1 MGPVTAARVA
11 NGTAG
16 AVYQRRAQFRMA
28 LASYQGRTT
37 RPVPSA
43 VVDSVRNHIESSAYH
58 LINSAHTS
66 PLERYARVT
75 RVHVMCIL
83 RNTGGGKY
91 SKWYRESHYF
101 HYVITKQPPPDLN
114 DSENILVLM
123 FDMGRFHPADDFF
136 LSLCLMIQKN
146 PMVYTPEKVNGN
158 KIWMVATE
166 CVMTLFALLYAFPHI
181 PSCLLDDVYKD
192 ETEEAEDPQW
202 YSVTSTAAMRAAM
215 ESILKTSEVLE
226 TSLTPGRTVDGITK
240 DAVSSVGTLSSLF
253 DLRVDDP
260 DVPSTC
266 RQMLQNIVAVYAA
279 LNQTEITTREEL
291 FALYKRYQLISSNY
305 QLAGLSR
312 VAAGDQSSLVRFCT
326 ELMVQWMQPYF
337 SKHPRFYMPNSTSAV
352 ACR

>member
-91 SKWYRESHYF
+91 SKWYLESHYL

-123 FDMGRFHPADDFF
+123 FDMGRFHPGDDFF
-136 LSLCLMIQKN
+136 F
-146 PMVYTPEKVNGN
+146 V
-158 KIWMVATE
+158 
-166 CVMTLFALLYAFPHI
+166 
-181 PSCLLDDVYKD
+181 
-192 ETEEAEDPQW
+192 
-202 YSVTSTAAMRAAM
+202 
-215 ESILKTSEVLE
+215 
-226 TSLTPGRTVDGITK
+226 
-240 DAVSSVGTLSSLF
+240 SLF
-253 DLRVDDP
+253 DDTKEP
-260 DVPSTC
+260 
-266 RQMLQNIVAVYAA
+266 NGVY
-279 LNQTEITTREEL
+279 T
-291 FALYKRYQLISSNY
+291 
-305 QLAGLSR
+305 
-312 VAAGDQSSLVRFCT
+312 
-326 ELMVQWMQPYF
+326 
-337 SKHPRFYMPNSTSAV
+337 
-352 ACR
+352 